1 MMTTNG
7 SERVIVVGGGL
18 GGLAAAVELRSRG
31 ARVLLIESNTHL
43 GGKMNLLTEGGFA
56 FDMGPTILTLPEVLC
71 GIIRRA
77 GGRVADFIDLVR
89 LDPQWRCRF
98 EDGAVIDL
106 LEDVDAM
113 ARHLDATLPGGGAG
127 AGYRALIEYS
137 RRMNRLSRGVFF
149 YKDVGGVGDVIRGTQ
164 AGDPTIL
171 RDAMAMRPHSTV
183 ARTVAKFIPERHT
196 RQIVEHFL
204 QYVGSSP
211 FLAPAILTMI
221 ASAQTDQGC
230 WYPMGGTRMVARALA
245 RLAEQT
251 GVEVIMGERVARIT
265 HEQGRVTGVAL
276 ESGRVIPSVA
286 VVSNCD
292 VQRTLRDLVASPG
305 AEAEGTRISRRYTP
319 ACSGVVLYL
328 GLDRQYDGLAHHNFF
343 FSRDSESE
351 FDDIY
356 RRGVPARDPTLYVA
370 APSRTDPGQAPE
382 GGEALYILVHTPF
395 IRPGSSQADQSR
407 FLAEYRPVILE
418 KLKRMGMEDIESRIV
433 VDRSLTPSG
442 IERMYNAEGGA
453 IYGLASHGRLAGG
466 FKPRNTSRVLRGLYF
481 AGGSVNPGPGMPMV
495 MMSGVTAAD
504 AVARDLGLPAVDLRA
519 TSAEPG
525 EGEFRRAGGGGNRE
539 ESRPPELCT
548 THR

>member
-1 MMTTNG
+1 MMKANG
-7 SERVIVVGGGL
+7 SDRVIVIGGGL

-43 GGKMNLLTEGGFA
+43 GGKMNLLTEGGFT

-77 GGRVADFIDLVR
+77 GGRVGDLIDLVR
-89 LDPQWRCRF
+89 LDPQWRCHF
-98 EDGAVIDL
+98 EDGVVIDL

-113 ARHLDATLPGGGAG
+113 ARNLDEQLPGGGAG

-149 YKDVGGVGDVIRGTQ
+149 YKDVGGVGDVIRGTPT
-164 AGDPTIL
+164 GDPAIL
-171 RDAMAMRPHSTV
+171 CDAMAMRLHSTV
-183 ARTVAKFIPERHT
+183 ARTVAKFIPEPHT

-230 WYPMGGTRMVARALA
+230 WYPMGGTRMVARTLV
-245 RLAEQT
+245 RLAERT
-251 GVEVIMGERVARIT
+251 GVEIMTGERVARIT

-276 ESGRVIPSVA
+276 ESGRAIAAVA
-286 VVSNCD
+286 VVSNGD
-292 VQRTLRDLVASPG
+292 VQRTLRDLVGTPEAG
-305 AEAEGTRISRRYTP
+305 AEGARIAKRYTP

-328 GLDRQYDGLAHHNFF
+328 GLDRQYNHLAHHNFF
-343 FSRDSESE
+343 FSRESEAE

-356 RRGVPARDPTLYVA
+356 RRGIPARDPTLYVA
-370 APSRTDPGQAPE
+370 APSRTDPRQAPE
-382 GGEALYILVHTPF
+382 GCEALYILVHTPY
-395 IRPGSSQADQSR
+395 IRPGSLQADQAR
-407 FLAEYRPVILE
+407 FLAEYRPVILD

-433 VDRSLTPSG
+433 VERSLTPTG
-442 IERMYNAEGGA
+442 IERLYNAEGGA
-453 IYGLASHGRLAGG
+453 IYGLASHGRVAGG

-504 AVARDLGLPAVDLRA
+504 AAARDLGLPPVDLRA

-525 EGEFRRAGGGGNRE
+525 EGEFRRAGDAPSGQ
-539 ESRPPELCT
+539 ESRRAALCAT
-548 THR
+548 P